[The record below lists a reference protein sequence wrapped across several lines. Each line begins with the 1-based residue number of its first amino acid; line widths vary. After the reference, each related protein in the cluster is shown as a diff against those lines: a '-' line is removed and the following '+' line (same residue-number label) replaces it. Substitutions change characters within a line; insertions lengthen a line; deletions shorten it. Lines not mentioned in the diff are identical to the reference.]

1 MTTARDDPGILKRKP
16 GPKPRGRTVLPLTIA
31 VTMAQRALLD
41 GIAAREC
48 ITVSAVVRRLIV
60 AGLAASDAHVPSL

>member
-16 GPKPRGRTVLPLTIA
+16 GPRPRGRTVLPLTIA

-48 ITVSAVVRRLIV
+48 TTVSAVVRRLIV
-60 AGLAASDAHVPSL
+60 AGLAASEVQIPSL